1 MKKILNNKQI
11 LVIALVLVIIAA
23 GVLQFTYGK
32 EGFSSKG
39 DGEDRLGEAVYVDNM
54 SGEMI
59 NLTDGRFIG
68 ELGNNMTTINEDD
81 GDYFVQARIDKDS
94 IRSKQK
100 EELKD
105 LTDGT
110 AMDKDIS
117 AKAQEEYLDLVK
129 RSEVEATI
137 ESLVRQRGIED
148 VVVIFGSTGTIDL
161 VVKADSLSQSETA
174 QISDIVIR
182 HSGLEMQDI
191 HIKNMK

>member
-1 MKKILNNKQI
+1 MNNKQI

-32 EGFSSKG
+32 EGFSSRG
-39 DGEDRLGEAVYVDNM
+39 DGEERLGEAVYVDNM
-54 SGEMI
+54 TGEMI
-59 NLTDGRFIG
+59 NLTDG
-68 ELGNNMTTINEDD
+68 TTIPGNEDGGERTAITDD
-81 GDYFVQARIDKDS
+81 GSDYFVQARIDRES

-100 EELKD
+100 EELRE
-105 LTDGT
+105 LTSST
-110 AMDKDIS
+110 VMDKDIS

-137 ESLVRQRGIED
+137 ESLVKQRGIED

-182 HSGLEMQDI
+182 HSGVDMEDI